1 MICGFQS
8 VKDCICAAP
17 FRLTGCVDIDDVKVE
32 HPVRKPCPNNHIT
45 GMVVSMCEGTVI

>member
-8 VKDCICAAP
+8 VKDHFCAAP

-45 GMVVSMCEGTVI
+45 GTVVSMCEGTVI